1 VIEIFDV
8 ICIGA
13 ALVDMVAQ
21 VERHPSKD
29 DEVFVSNLSLFSG
42 GAAANTAYA
51 CGTMGLSTAFIGKL
65 GQADVLTNKI
75 IDDFEGVSVDTTLI
89 KFSDNYKTG
98 SAYVALNKEGERRIY
113 AFSGAANY
121 LSKDDIL
128 EKEISATKLIF
139 LSSLKNIEPFIQAS
153 KIGRDNNIPIVLNPG
168 MLIAE
173 QGFDTIKE
181 LLKQID
187 ILILSE
193 REFKTLFN
201 FSEIELNE
209 ILIKERSSTF
219 FSLGIKAI
227 ILTLGRK
234 GAFLLT
240 SEHNEIIKPS
250 HVSSVV
256 DTTGAGDAFSAG
268 FIFGLIHDFCLD
280 FEHLLNNIKIGNFVA
295 GQCIQKLGARNGIP
309 KREKLDGFLIN
320 ANKKI

>member
-21 VERHPSKD
+21 VERHPSGD

-51 CGTMGLSTAFIGKL
+51 CGTMGLSSAFLGKL
-65 GQADVLTNKI
+65 GQIDVFGNKI
-75 IDDFEGVSVDTTLI
+75 INDFEEVSVDTTLI

-98 SAYVALNKEGERRIY
+98 SAFIALNKEGERRIY
-113 AFSGAANY
+113 AHSGAANY
-121 LSKDDIL
+121 LSKADIS
-128 EKEISATKLIF
+128 EKEISTTRLIF
-139 LSSLKNIEPFIQAS
+139 LSSLKNLDPFIQAS
-153 KIGRDNNIPIVLNPG
+153 KIGREKKIPIILNPG

-181 LLKQID
+181 LLEQID

-201 FSEIELNE
+201 YSEKELSE
-209 ILIKERSSTF
+209 VLIKESSSTF
-219 FSLGIKAI
+219 FSLGITAI
-227 ILTLGRK
+227 IVTLGRK

-240 SEHNEIIKPS
+240 SEHNEIIQPL

-268 FIFGLIHDFCLD
+268 FIFGLLQEFSLD
-280 FEHLLNNIKIGNFVA
+280 FKHLRNYVKIGNFVA

-309 KREKLDGFLIN
+309 RREKLDGFLNN